1 VIEELRRTLPGIA
14 REQLRVPHPGADDDG
29 PWFVT
34 HPDRHG
40 EVQLESSTS
49 SLPFIAEGH
58 DSDVR
63 EVANSIDE
71 VVSLAVPRLR
81 PPR

>member
-1 VIEELRRTLPGIA
+1 
-14 REQLRVPHPGADDDG
+14 VPHPVAVDEAR
-29 PWFVT
+29 WFVT
-34 HPDRHG
+34 HPDRPG
-40 EVQLESSTS
+40 YVQLASSTC
-49 SLPFIAEGH
+49 SLPFIAYGH